1 MNITVALAF
10 SEWEAVSLLNWLAG
24 VNARIL
30 LENPELPGLYESG
43 VVYKR
48 ETEETW
54 SDYINLL
61 AQGWEDCDSL
71 AAARAGELR
80 ARGWRALKKGDGG
93 FDEARRRRLQHVEA
107 EVFLRT
113 RSRPDQPGL
122 YHCLVRYR
130 VGSRWHLDDP
140 SARLGMLDQ
149 RLTGPE
155 VAQRLALQVRPDRD
169 RPARR
174 RST

>member
-1 MNITVALAF
+1 MDITVALAF
-10 SEWEAVSLLNWLAG
+10 SEQDAVSLLNWLAR

-30 LENPELPGLYESG
+30 RENPGLPGVYESG

-48 ETEETW
+48 ETTETW

-71 AAARAGELR
+71 AAARAGELL
-80 ARGWRALKKGDGG
+80 ARGARALSRGDGG
-93 FDEARRRRLQHVEA
+93 YEEAKRLGLRRIRA

-113 RSRPDQPGL
+113 RSKPDEPGL

-130 VGSRWHLDDP
+130 VGGRWYFDDP
-140 SARLGMLDQ
+140 SARLGMLDRRLSSAEVQQ
-149 RLTGPE
+149 RLT
-155 VAQRLALQVRPDRD
+155 LQTQPKKG
-169 RPARR
+169 RR
-174 RST
+174 G

>member
-10 SEWEAVSLLNWLAG
+10 SEMDAVSLLNWLAR

-30 LENPELPGLYESG
+30 HENPGLPGLYSSG
-43 VVYKR
+43 VVYRR
-48 ETEETW
+48 ETEEHW

-71 AAARAGELR
+71 AAARAGELL
-80 ARGWRALKKGDGG
+80 ARGGKALQRGDGG
-93 FDEARRRRLQHVEA
+93 YADGRKLPRIHA

-113 RSRPDQPGL
+113 RARPDQPGL

-130 VGSRWHLDDP
+130 VGSRWFYDDP
-140 SARLGMLDQ
+140 SARLGMLGKPMS
-149 RLTGPE
+149 GPE
-155 VAQRLALQVRPDRD
+155 VARRLAQQ
-169 RPARR
+169 
-174 RST
+174 RSAS

>member
-1 MNITVALAF
+1 MDITVALAF
-10 SEWEAVSLLNWLAG
+10 SEQDAVSLLNWLAR

-30 LENPELPGLYESG
+30 RENPGLPGLYASG

-48 ETEETW
+48 ETTETW

-71 AAARAGELR
+71 AAARAGELL
-80 ARGWRALKKGDGG
+80 ARGARALSKGDGG
-93 FDEARRRRLQHVEA
+93 YKAARRLGLRRIHA

-113 RSRPDQPGL
+113 RTAPDQPGL

-130 VGSRWHLDDP
+130 VGGRWYFDDP
-140 SARLGMLDQ
+140 SARLGMLDRRMSAAEVQQ
-149 RLTGPE
+149 RLT
-155 VAQRLALQVRPDRD
+155 LQTKPKTG
-169 RPARR
+169 RR
-174 RST
+174 G

>member
-1 MNITVALAF
+1 MNITVTLAF
-10 SEWEAVSLLNWLAG
+10 SEQDAVSLLNWLAR

-30 LENPELPGLYESG
+30 RENPGLPGLYQSG

-48 ETEETW
+48 ETTETW

-71 AAARAGELR
+71 AAARAGELL
-80 ARGWRALKKGDGG
+80 ARGHHALRAGDGG
-93 FDEARRRRLQHVEA
+93 FKEARRLRVRRIRA

-113 RSRPDQPGL
+113 RTKPDEPGL

-130 VGSRWHLDDP
+130 VGGRWHYDDP
-140 SARLGMLDQ
+140 SARLGMLERRLSAAEVQQ
-149 RLTGPE
+149 RLTLQ
-155 VAQRLALQVRPDRD
+155 AQPSTG
-169 RPARR
+169 RR
-174 RST
+174 G

>member
-10 SEWEAVSLLNWLAG
+10 SEVDAVSLLNWLART
-24 VNARIL
+24 NRRIL
-30 LENPELPGLYESG
+30 LENPALPGLYQSG

-54 SDYINLL
+54 SDYVNLL

-71 AAARAGELR
+71 AAARAGELL
-80 ARGWRALKKGDGG
+80 ARGWKALLPGDGG
-93 FDEARRRRLQHVEA
+93 YAEAKRRKLTRISA

-113 RSRPDQPGL
+113 RSKPDQPGL

-130 VGSRWHLDDP
+130 LGRKWHYDDP

-149 RLTGPE
+149 RLSGPE
-155 VAQRLALQVRPDRD
+155 VEQRLALQVKG
-169 RPARR
+169 RR
-174 RST
+174 

>member
-10 SEWEAVSLLNWLAG
+10 SEMDAVSLLNWLAR

-30 LENPELPGLYESG
+30 RENRGLPGLYSSG
-43 VVYKR
+43 VVYRR
-48 ETEETW
+48 ETEEHW

-71 AAARAGELR
+71 AAARAGELL
-80 ARGWRALKKGDGG
+80 ARGGKALQAGDGG
-93 FDEARRRRLQHVEA
+93 FKAGKKFARIYA

-113 RSRPDQPGL
+113 RARPDQPGL

-130 VGSRWHLDDP
+130 VGSRWFYDDP
-140 SARLGMLDQ
+140 SARLGMLGKPMS
-149 RLTGPE
+149 GPE
-155 VAQRLALQVRPDRD
+155 VARRLALQ
-169 RPARR
+169 
-174 RST
+174 RSAS

>member
-10 SEWEAVSLLNWLAG
+10 SEVDAVSLLNWLART
-24 VNARIL
+24 NCRIL
-30 LENPELPGLYESG
+30 RENPALPGLYLSG

-54 SDYINLL
+54 SDYVNLL

-71 AAARAGELR
+71 AAARAGELL
-80 ARGWRALKKGDGG
+80 ARGWKALQPGDGG
-93 FDEARRRRLQHVEA
+93 YAEATRRKLASIPA

-130 VGSRWHLDDP
+130 LGRSWHYDDP

-149 RLTGPE
+149 HLTGPE
-155 VAQRLALQVRPDRD
+155 VAQRLALQVNGRPR
-169 RPARR
+169 
-174 RST
+174 

>member
-10 SEWEAVSLLNWLAG
+10 SEQDAVSLLNWLAR

-30 LENPELPGLYESG
+30 RENPGLPGLYASG

-48 ETEETW
+48 ETTETW

-71 AAARAGELR
+71 AAARAGELL
-80 ARGWRALKKGDGG
+80 ARGARALSKGDGG
-93 FDEARRRRLQHVEA
+93 YKEARRLGLRRIRA

-113 RSRPDQPGL
+113 RSPPDEPGL

-130 VGSRWHLDDP
+130 VGGRWYFDDP
-140 SARLGMLDQ
+140 SARLGMLDRRLSAAEVQQ
-149 RLTGPE
+149 RLT
-155 VAQRLALQVRPDRD
+155 LQTQPKKG
-169 RPARR
+169 RR
-174 RST
+174 G

>member
-10 SEWEAVSLLNWLAG
+10 SEQDAVSLLNWLAR

-30 LENPELPGLYESG
+30 AENPGLPGLYQSG

-48 ETEETW
+48 ETDETW

-71 AAARAGELR
+71 AAARAGELL
-80 ARGWRALKKGDGG
+80 ARGYRALGKADGG
-93 FDEARRRRLQHVEA
+93 YREAHHLKLRHLQS

-113 RSRPDQPGL
+113 RARPGEPGL

-130 VGSRWHLDDP
+130 VGGRWYLDDP
-140 SARLGMLDQ
+140 SARLGMLDRRLSSAEVQQ
-149 RLTGPE
+149 RLN
-155 VAQRLALQVRPDRD
+155 LQTRSDR
-169 RPARR
+169 RG
-174 RST
+174 

>member
-30 LENPELPGLYESG
+30 RENPGLPGLYQSG

-48 ETEETW
+48 ESEETW
-54 SDYINLL
+54 SDYINLI

-71 AAARAGELR
+71 AAARAGELV
-80 ARGWRALKKGDGG
+80 ARGANALRKGDGG
-93 FDEARRRRLQHVEA
+93 YAEAKRRRLSTIPA

-113 RSRPDQPGL
+113 RAPIDVPGL

-130 VGSRWHLDDP
+130 VAGRWHLDDP
-140 SARLGMLDQ
+140 SARLGMLSR
-149 RLTGPE
+149 RLNGRE
-155 VAQRLALQVRPDRD
+155 VAERLARQKP
-169 RPARR
+169 P
-174 RST
+174 RSR

>member
-10 SEWEAVSLLNWLAG
+10 SEIDAVSLLNWLAR
-24 VNARIL
+24 VNRRIL
-30 LENPELPGLYESG
+30 RENPELPGLYQSG

-54 SDYINLL
+54 SDYLNLL

-71 AAARAGELR
+71 AAARAGELL
-80 ARGWRALKKGDGG
+80 ARGWRALRRGDGG
-93 FDEARRRRLQHVEA
+93 YDEARRRRLRSIPA

-113 RSRPDQPGL
+113 RTKPDVPGL

-130 VGSRWHLDDP
+130 VGARWHLDDP

-149 RLTGPE
+149 RLNGPE
-155 VAQRLALQVRPDRD
+155 VAQRLALQQQPHT
-169 RPARR
+169 PRR
-174 RST
+174 RGRST

>member
-1 MNITVALAF
+1 MNITVALEF
-10 SEWEAVSLLNWLAG
+10 SEQDAVSLLNWLAR

-30 LENPELPGLYESG
+30 HENPGLPGVYQSG

-48 ETEETW
+48 ETTETW

-71 AAARAGELR
+71 AAARAGELL
-80 ARGWRALKKGDGG
+80 ARGARALSKGDGG
-93 FDEARRRRLQHVEA
+93 YQEAKRLRLRRIKA

-113 RSRPDQPGL
+113 RSRPDEPGL

-130 VGSRWHLDDP
+130 VGGRWYFDDP
-140 SARLGMLDQ
+140 SARLGMLDRRLSSAEVQQ
-149 RLTGPE
+149 RLT
-155 VAQRLALQVRPDRD
+155 LQTKPKTG
-169 RPARR
+169 RR
-174 RST
+174 G

>member
-10 SEWEAVSLLNWLAG
+10 SEPDAVSLLNWLART
-24 VNARIL
+24 NRRIL
-30 LENPELPGLYESG
+30 VQNPALPGLYQSG

-54 SDYINLL
+54 SDYVNLL

-71 AAARAGELR
+71 AAARAGELL
-80 ARGWRALKKGDGG
+80 ARGWKALQPGDGG
-93 FDEARRRRLQHVEA
+93 YAEAKRRTLKSIRA

-113 RSRPDQPGL
+113 RARPDQPGL

-130 VGSRWHLDDP
+130 VGERWFFDDP
-140 SARLGMLDQ
+140 SARLGMLGTT
-149 RLTGPE
+149 LTGPE
-155 VAQRLALQVRPDRD
+155 VQQRLALQ
-169 RPARR
+169 RR
-174 RST
+174 G

>member
-10 SEWEAVSLLNWLAG
+10 SEIDAVSLLNWLAR
-24 VNARIL
+24 VNRRIL
-30 LENPELPGLYESG
+30 LENPGLPGLYQSG

-71 AAARAGELR
+71 AAARAGELL
-80 ARGWRALKKGDGG
+80 ARGWRALRPGDAGYG
-93 FDEARRRRLQHVEA
+93 EARARKPNHIVA

-113 RSRPDQPGL
+113 RTPIGQPGL

-130 VGSRWHLDDP
+130 VGGRWLLDDP
-140 SARLGMLDQ
+140 SARLGMLDH

-155 VAQRLALQVRPDRD
+155 VAQRLALQHRRP
-169 RPARR
+169 RR
-174 RST
+174 GST

>member
-10 SEWEAVSLLNWLAG
+10 GERDVVSLLNWLAG
-24 VNARIL
+24 VNHAIL
-30 LENPELPGLYESG
+30 LENPGLPGLYQSG

-71 AAARAGELR
+71 AAARAGELM
-80 ARGWRALKKGDGG
+80 ARGFWALQPGDEGY
-93 FDEARRRRLQHVEA
+93 EVARRYRPDSIHA

-113 RSRPDQPGL
+113 RTPPGTPGL

-130 VGSRWHLDDP
+130 LRGRWYYDDP
-140 SARLGMLDQ
+140 SARLGMLGKHMS
-149 RLTGPE
+149 GPE
-155 VAQRLALQVRPDRD
+155 VAQRLALQTG
-169 RPARR
+169 R
-174 RST
+174 RS

>member
-1 MNITVALAF
+1 MDITVALAF
-10 SEWEAVSLLNWLAG
+10 SEQDAVSLLNWLAR

-30 LENPELPGLYESG
+30 TENPGLPGVYQAG

-48 ETEETW
+48 ETTETW

-71 AAARAGELR
+71 A
-80 ARGWRALKKGDGG
+80 GG
-93 FDEARRRRLQHVEA
+93 YKEARRRGLRRIHA

-113 RSRPDQPGL
+113 RSRPEEPGL

-130 VGSRWHLDDP
+130 VGGRWHLDDP
-140 SARLGMLDQ
+140 SARLGMLDRRLSSAEVQQ
-149 RLTGPE
+149 RLT
-155 VAQRLALQVRPDRD
+155 LQTKPSKG
-169 RPARR
+169 RR
-174 RST
+174 G

>member
-1 MNITVALAF
+1 MDITVALAF
-10 SEWEAVSLLNWLAG
+10 SERDAVSLLNWLAR

-30 LENPELPGLYESG
+30 QENPGLPGLYQAR

-48 ETEETW
+48 ETTETW

-71 AAARAGELR
+71 AAARAGEIL
-80 ARGWRALKKGDGG
+80 ARGSKALSSGDGG
-93 FDEARRRRLQHVEA
+93 YKEAKRLRLRRIRA

-113 RSRPDQPGL
+113 RSHPDEPGL

-130 VGSRWHLDDP
+130 VGGRWYFDDP
-140 SARLGMLDQ
+140 SARLGMLDRRLSSAEVQ
-149 RLTGPE
+149 RRLT
-155 VAQRLALQVRPDRD
+155 LQSKPTTG
-169 RPARR
+169 RR
-174 RST
+174 G

>member
-10 SEWEAVSLLNWLAG
+10 SEVDAVSLLNWLART
-24 VNARIL
+24 NSRIL
-30 LENPELPGLYESG
+30 RENPALPGLYPSG

-54 SDYINLL
+54 SDYVNLL

-71 AAARAGELR
+71 AAARAGELL
-80 ARGWRALKKGDGG
+80 ARGWKALQPGDGG
-93 FDEARRRRLQHVEA
+93 YAEAKRRKLASIPA

-113 RSRPDQPGL
+113 RSKPDQPGL

-130 VGSRWHLDDP
+130 LGRMWHYDDP

-149 RLTGPE
+149 RLNGPE
-155 VAQRLALQVRPDRD
+155 VAQRLALQIKGRH
-169 RPARR
+169 
-174 RST
+174 

>member
-1 MNITVALAF
+1 MDITVALAF
-10 SEWEAVSLLNWLAG
+10 SEQDAVSLLNWLAR

-30 LENPELPGLYESG
+30 QENPGLPGVYQSG

-48 ETEETW
+48 ETTETW

-71 AAARAGELR
+71 ATARAGELL
-80 ARGWRALKKGDGG
+80 ARGARALSKGDGG
-93 FDEARRRRLQHVEA
+93 YKEAQRLKLRRIRA

-113 RSRPDQPGL
+113 RTTPDRPGL

-130 VGSRWHLDDP
+130 VGGRWYFDDP
-140 SARLGMLDQ
+140 SARLGMLDRRLSSAEVQQ
-149 RLTGPE
+149 RLK
-155 VAQRLALQVRPDRD
+155 LQTQPSKG
-169 RPARR
+169 RR
-174 RST
+174 G

>member
-43 VVYKR
+43 VVYQR

-71 AAARAGELR
+71 SAARAGELR

-93 FDEARRRRLQHVEA
+93 FDEARRRKVQHMQA

-155 VAQRLALQVRPDRD
+155 VAQRLAHQVRPE
-169 RPARR
+169 RR
-174 RST
+174 GSP

>member
-10 SEWEAVSLLNWLAG
+10 SEVDAVSLLNWLAR
-24 VNARIL
+24 VNRRIL
-30 LENPELPGLYESG
+30 LENPELPGLYQSG

-71 AAARAGELR
+71 ASARAGELL
-80 ARGWRALKKGDGG
+80 ARGWRALKRGDGG
-93 FDEARRRRLQHVEA
+93 FDEARRRRPASIPA

-113 RSRPDQPGL
+113 RTPPDEPGL

-149 RLTGPE
+149 RLNGPE
-155 VAQRLALQVRPDRD
+155 VTQRLALQQPQH
-169 RPARR
+169 PRR
-174 RST
+174 RGRST

>member
-10 SEWEAVSLLNWLAG
+10 SEWECVSLLNWLAG

-30 LENPELPGLYESG
+30 RENPGLPGLYRSG

-71 AAARAGELR
+71 AAARAGELL
-80 ARGWRALKKGDGG
+80 ARGHRALRAGDGG
-93 FDEARRRRLQHVEA
+93 YKEARRLGLRRIRA

-113 RSRPDQPGL
+113 RTKPDEPGL

-130 VGSRWHLDDP
+130 VGGRWHLDDP
-140 SARLGMLDQ
+140 SARLGMLDR

-155 VAQRLALQVRPDRD
+155 VERRLAAQKP
-169 RPARR
+169 P
-174 RST
+174 RSR